1 MPNEQA
7 AAMLCPIR
15 LLEIRPLC
23 DYPGV
28 KKVFVKHGLSDAQG
42 ERLRLSLHVFL
53 HKILAAGFEFYEK
66 SPPPVGEDALR
77 AILVAWAGDLEKE
90 KKKASGTA

>member
-1 MPNEQA
+1 MPDDQA
-7 AAMLCPIR
+7 AAILCPIKI
-15 LLEIRPLC
+15 LEKTPLC

-28 KKVFVKHGLSDAQG
+28 KKIFIKHELSTAQS

-66 SPPPVGEDALR
+66 SPSPVGEDALR
-77 AILVAWAGDLEKE
+77 AILVAWANELEKE
-90 KKKASGTA
+90 KNKASGSK

>member
-1 MPNEQA
+1 MPDDRA
-7 AAMLCPIR
+7 AAILCPIK
-15 LLEIRPLC
+15 LLEKTPLC

-28 KKVFVKHGLSDAQG
+28 KKVFAKHKLSEAQG

-66 SPPPVGEDALR
+66 APPPVGEDALR
-77 AILVAWAGDLEKE
+77 AILVAWASELEKE
-90 KKKASGTA
+90 KNKASESK